1 MARHLA
7 KQKKNNVAPRAA
19 VAENTTSN
27 TSAPIAIAD
36 EVSPP
41 PPASTPEIKLATSPI
56 QKSKNLNFS
65 AFEEEA
71 NIVEDQPE
79 ESVVEV
85 LEPIEIDSNTFEES
99 WQKYIQFLNEDGNV
113 GLATSFTE
121 IKYTLNK
128 NIIMLEVASATME
141 ELILKN
147 RSSLI
152 NFFRKELQ
160 NATVELETRMMAN
173 AHQVNIKSRSPKDKV
188 NDIVQR
194 NPAVLKLIQ
203 ELGLELDL

>member
-19 VAENTTSN
+19 VAENTTASA
-27 TSAPIAIAD
+27 SAPIAIAD
-36 EVSPP
+36 EVSPL
-41 PPASTPEIKLATSPI
+41 PPASTPEIKWATSPI
-56 QKSKNLNFS
+56 QKSKNLNFI

-71 NIVEDQPE
+71 NIVEDQE
-79 ESVVEV
+79 EEPVVEV

-152 NFFRKELQ
+152 NFFRKELH

-188 NDIVQR
+188 NDLVQR

>member
-19 VAENTTSN
+19 VAENTTA
-27 TSAPIAIAD
+27 SASDPIVIAD

-71 NIVEDQPE
+71 NTVEDQEE
-79 ESVVEV
+79 ESVAEV

-152 NFFRKELQ
+152 SFFRKELH

>member
-7 KQKKNNVAPRAA
+7 KQKKNNVAPRVA
-19 VAENTTSN
+19 VTENTTASA
-27 TSAPIAIAD
+27 SAPIAIAD

-41 PPASTPEIKLATSPI
+41 PPVSTPEIKLAPSPI

-71 NIVEDQPE
+71 NIVEDQE
-79 ESVVEV
+79 EEPVVEV

-121 IKYTLNK
+121 TKYTLNT

-173 AHQVNIKSRSPKDKV
+173 AHQVNIKSRSSKDKV